1 MTSAV
6 PTSKQ
11 KQGYE
16 AFALWDI
23 EELQRDHLG
32 RLIGPG
38 DVLLNSATKDLE
50 ITDRGHRKIFEELRK
65 PRDHSAFEHFTE
77 SKQYMH

>member
-1 MTSAV
+1 MCSKARWAQRVKVTSAV

-65 PRDHSAFEHFTE
+65 IGRAHV
-77 SKQYMH
+77 